1 MTDAPKIIS
10 LSELV
15 ALPGMPSE
23 PTIRKMIEKNAD
35 FPIISRGKN
44 GVAFEF
50 DMKLAVEFILG
61 LRRREEDEARARSEE
76 LRQFGLELLGPDGAA
91 VQSAPGLTPA
101 ERKAL
106 MEEELLA
113 IKLAVARGDLVKKAS
128 VEEAIAAALVAFAEK
143 GKSFSARL
151 ARRHDLPRE
160 ALTTIDGMVQAD
172 LADLAERLSRLGET
186 TDAAGE
192 NSDNPAV

>member
-1 MTDAPKIIS
+1 MTDGPKIIS

-23 PTIRKMIEKNAD
+23 PTVRKMIEKNAD

-44 GVAFEF
+44 GVPFEF
-50 DMKLAVEFILG
+50 DMQLAVEFILG
-61 LRRREEDEARARSEE
+61 LRQKEEEQARARSEE

-91 VQSAPGLTPA
+91 VQSAPGLTPT

-113 IKLAVARGDLVKKAS
+113 IKLAERRGELVKKSS
-128 VEEAIAAALVAFAEK
+128 VEEAIAAALVAFADK

-151 ARRHDLPRE
+151 SRRHDLPRE
-160 ALTTIDGMVQAD
+160 VLTTIDGMAQAD
-172 LADLAERLSRLGET
+172 LADLAERLSRLGELA
-186 TDAAGE
+186 DAAGE
-192 NSDNPAV
+192 DSDDPTV